1 VEDAAI
7 ACVAATQS
15 LPDRSRI
22 INVGYPGTF
31 STTLAINALASLFGR
46 PPLTEMEMPEFEMDL
61 TRMKRH
67 LGLPEWSFQDR
78 LRDLVEEAKR
88 YA

>member
-1 VEDAAI
+1 
-7 ACVAATQS
+7 
-15 LPDRSRI
+15 
-22 INVGYPGTF
+22 
-31 STTLAINALASLFGR
+31 
-46 PPLTEMEMPEFEMDL
+46 MEMPEFEMDL